1 MQKEIKQPTGV
12 QSLEVGLSVFDVLA
26 TESRP
31 MMLKDIAE
39 QIDMHPAKV
48 HRYLVSLVRSG
59 YAQQFSNGRYGVG
72 DKALVLGLATVRRTE
87 HLQQAQKDLLAL
99 QQEINECVQV
109 AKWTSLGPLV
119 VQFLEPNHPVVITA
133 RVGSLMPVLRS
144 ATGNVF
150 ASYLPEH
157 MVKPLMQQEWAESAA
172 GGVVIRPRDWA
183 DFERMKAQILQEGVG
198 AIEGNLISGV
208 NALSA
213 PIFDAN
219 GEMVFAI
226 TCMGNAEHIQLD
238 PEGAHAQAIKATA
251 AKISRQLGHQA

>member
-1 MQKEIKQPTGV
+1 MQKETKMPTGV

-26 TESRP
+26 AESRP
-31 MMLKDIAE
+31 MMLKEVAA

-59 YAQQFSNGRYGVG
+59 YAQQFANGRYGVG

-87 HLQQAQKDLLAL
+87 HLQQAQKDLQAL
-99 QQEINECVQV
+99 QLQINECVQV

-119 VQFLEPNHPVVITA
+119 VQFLEPNHPVMITA

-157 MVKPLMQQEWAESAA
+157 IVRPLMDKEWAESAA
-172 GGVVIRPRDWA
+172 GGVSIRPQDWA
-183 DFERMKAQILQEGVG
+183 EFLTLKETILNHGLGV
-198 AIEGNLISGV
+198 IEGNLISGV

-219 GEMVFAI
+219 GEVVFAI
-226 TCMGNAEHIQLD
+226 TCMGNAEHIQLA
-238 PEGAHAQAIKATA
+238 PNSAHAQAIKATA
-251 AKISRQLGHQA
+251 AKISRQLGHKA